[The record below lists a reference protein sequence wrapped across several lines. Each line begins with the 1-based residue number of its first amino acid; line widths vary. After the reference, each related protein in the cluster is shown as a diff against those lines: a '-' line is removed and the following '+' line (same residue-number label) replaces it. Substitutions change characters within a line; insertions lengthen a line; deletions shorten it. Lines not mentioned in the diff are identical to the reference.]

1 MRHRREPGG
10 SVSADKLMKSQ
21 IRTPVVGLRDFAAVL
36 KTDPTSKAEVRRAWH
51 AGHTRP
57 WTPNGAGEYGN
68 NASTT
73 ERVGEAYST
82 ISTRVVAHRMGCMIC
97 TNQGRPQL
105 WKPAWDAPGRP
116 LRPRCTFGQVGP
128 VPPPQ
133 AWGQARTKAPPPPRA
148 NDGSIRRDLGSTS
161 TPPRPIE
168 R

>member
-82 ISTRVVAHRMGCMIC
+82 ISTRVVAHGMGCMIC

-128 VPPPQ
+128 VPPRRHGVRPERKPLPRQ
-133 AWGQARTKAPPPPRA
+133 GRTTAA
-148 NDGSIRRDLGSTS
+148 SGATSGRRVLHPDL
-161 TPPRPIE
+161 
-168 R
+168 